1 MASQFPSS
9 LNIKEEDVQKLL
21 ATQCH
26 IGTKN
31 LEPAMERYVWKR
43 RADGINIIDL
53 QKTWE
58 KLVLA
63 ARIIAAIEHPQ
74 DIVVISGRNYG
85 QRAVLKFAKFIGA
98 NALAGRYTPGT
109 FTNQIQQKFIEP
121 RLLIITDPRID
132 HQPLI
137 ESSYVNVPTIAFANT
152 DSPLIHVD
160 VAIPCNNKG
169 RHSIGLMWW
178 LLAREV
184 RYLKNEIPRGTA
196 WDVMPD
202 LFFYRDPTEEEKDN
216 EEEKSAFARDGNTQE
231 GSWGNTGETNWE
243 TNNAG
248 ENWTNPTATTGTE
261 SESWG
266 TSVPSQSWDQENH

>member
-1 MASQFPSS
+1 MANNQFPSS

-31 LEPAMERYVWKR
+31 LEPSMERYIWKR
-43 RADGINIIDL
+43 RNDGVHIIDL

-63 ARIIAAIEHPQ
+63 ARIIAAVEHPQ
-74 DIVVISGRNYG
+74 DICVISGRNYG

-109 FTNQIQQKFIEP
+109 FTNQIQQKFVEP

-137 ESSYVNVPTIAFANT
+137 ESSYVNIPTIAFANT

-169 RHSIGLMWW
+169 RYSVGLMWW
-178 LLAREV
+178 FLAREV
-184 RYLKNEIPRGTA
+184 LYLKNQLPRGTT
-196 WDVMPD
+196 WEVMPD
-202 LFFYRDPTEEEKDN
+202 LFFYRDPTEEEK
-216 EEEKSAFARDGNTQE
+216 EETEEKSAFAQQQPVQE
-231 GSWGNTGETNWE
+231 GSWGNVGDNWDP
-243 TNNAG
+243 NA
-248 ENWTNPTATTGTE
+248 ESWSNPTATD

-266 TSVPSQSWDQENH
+266 QPVPSQNWDPEH